1 VLSIVV
7 LMVIASNRFAPIY
20 SRSQSL
26 RNESRFFEEK
36 GAPTMAASTI
46 WDGLTRP
53 EQRLLIKLF
62 GCGSTRNENPV
73 VVDALRS
80 RGLLDE
86 NSELSMAGLF
96 VFTLAMREQQESARL
111 RAAGR

>member
-1 VLSIVV
+1 
-7 LMVIASNRFAPIY
+7 MVIASNRFAPIY

-36 GAPTMAASTI
+36 GAPTMAATTI
-46 WDGLTRP
+46 SDGLTRP

-62 GCGSTRNENPV
+62 GCGTTRHENPA

-80 RGLLDE
+80 SGLLDVH
-86 NSELSMAGLF
+86 NELSMAVVL
-96 VFTLAMREQQESARL
+96 LIIHCIHYSP
-111 RAAGR
+111 